1 MLILYYHQS
10 IKETLRQCNTSLQSG
25 LTSKEAGARLIQYR
39 ANEMEK
45 AKHKSFFIR
54 VLEQWKDFMILVLLA
69 AAIVSFGVSY
79 AKGDTDWV
87 DPIIIFIIIL
97 VNSIL
102 GAVQECKA
110 EKSIEALQNMSAPK
124 AHVLRNG
131 KREEI
136 DAKRLVPGDIIFLDT
151 GSFVPADGRLLES
164 HNLKVEESALTGE
177 SESVE
182 KNADVILP
190 KDTPLSDR
198 KNCVLA
204 TSFVTAGRGTAVVTH
219 TGMQTQ
225 VGHIAKMM
233 MEDESPKTPLQR
245 RLNKLGKALG
255 TGCLLIC
262 FAVFVMGILQNRPFL
277 EMFMTSVSLAVA
289 AIPEGLPAIVTIML
303 SLGVQRLSA
312 KKAII
317 RKLPV
322 VEALGSATVI
332 CSDKTGTLTQ
342 NKMTVL
348 EVTGEERDVLEKAFA
363 CTNVSVKENQTK
375 QKRTLSGL
383 FSRERITPN
392 PYEISGEPTEAAIA
406 KAYLQQQ
413 NSSVKGGGNRIYEIP
428 FDSKRKQMTVVMER
442 DHQIYSVTKGAPD
455 IILGKCTYYKQQ
467 GQIHKLTGAKRRELL
482 SKNQAMADQAMRVL
496 AVCMKQGEEIKK
508 SCTPEGE
515 KKLEED
521 LIFLG
526 FLGLMDP
533 PRPEAKQAV
542 KLCQEAGIKPVMI
555 TGDHLSTAK
564 AIAGQIGIL
573 GEKEKGMEGKTLDSL
588 SQSELEKSIY
598 DYSVF
603 ARVTPEHKVRIVKA
617 FQERGEVVA
626 MTGDGVNDAP
636 ALKAADIGCAM
647 GKGGTDVAKN
657 AGDMI
662 LADDN
667 FATIVTAVEEGR
679 GIFDNI
685 KKAVYFLLSCNIG
698 EILTIFLAVLF
709 DMPSPLLAVQ
719 LLWVNLVTDS
729 FPAIALGVEPAQ
741 EDVMQRK
748 PIPRSEGI
756 FNKSTFLAICLEGA
770 LIGSLALIA
779 FFLGGSMGGLTT
791 GRTMAF
797 LVLSL
802 SQLVH
807 AFNLRSEHSLFH
819 IGVFTNQ
826 KLCFSFVLCVML
838 QIVVVTIPALA
849 EVFKVCALT
858 VPQWE
863 MVCILSLMP
872 LVLVEIQKWL
882 NRKSKAGT
890 NS

>member
-1 MLILYYHQS
+1 MLFLYYHQS
-10 IKETLRQCNTSLQSG
+10 IEDTLRQCNTSLQTG
-25 LTSKEAGARLIQYR
+25 LTSKEAQARLIQYK

-45 AKHKSFFIR
+45 AKHKPFLIR
-54 VLEQWKDFMILVLLA
+54 VLEQWKDFMILVLIA
-69 AAIVSFGVSY
+69 AAIVSFAVSY

-131 KREEI
+131 KQEEI
-136 DAKRLVPGDIIFLDT
+136 DAKRLVPGDIMLLDT

-182 KNADVILP
+182 KNAKVILP

-204 TSFVTAGRGTAVVTH
+204 TSFVTAGRGKAVVTH
-219 TGMQTQ
+219 TGMNTQ

-312 KKAII
+312 KNAII

-348 EVTGEERDVLEKAFA
+348 EVTGEEKEVLEKAFV
-363 CTNVSVKENQTK
+363 CTDVSVKENLTK
-375 QKRTLSGL
+375 QKRKVSGL
-383 FSRERITPN
+383 FSREKN
-392 PYEISGEPTEAAIA
+392 AQNQYEISGEPTEAAIA
-406 KAYLQQQ
+406 KAYLQQ
-413 NSSVKGGGNRIYEIP
+413 SHSTSTKGNRIYEIP
-428 FDSKRKQMTVVMER
+428 FDSKRKQMTVVVEQE
-442 DHQIYSVTKGAPD
+442 HQIYSVTKGAPD
-455 IILGKCTYYKQQ
+455 ILLGKCSHYKQQ
-467 GQIHKLTGAKRRELL
+467 GQIHKMTGTKRREFLN
-482 SKNQAMADQAMRVL
+482 KNQAMADEAMRVL
-496 AVCMKQGEEIKK
+496 AVCIKQGEELRAY
-508 SCTPEGE
+508 CTPGGE

-542 KLCQEAGIKPVMI
+542 KLCQEAGIRPIMI
-555 TGDHLSTAK
+555 TGDHLFTAK

-573 GEKEKGMEGKTLDSL
+573 GDKEKGMEGKTLDTL
-588 SQSELEKSIY
+588 SQPELEKNIY

-709 DMPSPLLAVQ
+709 EMPSPLLAVQ

-729 FPAIALGVEPAQ
+729 FPAIALGVEPAE
-741 EDVMQRK
+741 EDVMQRN

-756 FNKSTFLAICLEGA
+756 FTKATFLAICLEGA

-819 IGVFTNQ
+819 IGVFTNK

-838 QIVVVTIPALA
+838 QIVVVTIPELA
-849 EVFKVCALT
+849 QVFKVCALSAR
-858 VPQWE
+858 QWE
-863 MVCILSLMP
+863 MVWILSLMP
-872 LVLVEIQKWL
+872 LFLVEIQKWL
-882 NRKSKAGT
+882 NRRAKRK
-890 NS
+890 